1 MPRTAIDILIWLT
14 NQAYEGDPGQ
24 SLLGSLRDLRDP
36 DWTSLP
42 PGGGRSISDILEHIG
57 WAKWMYEDYAFGPA
71 TLRGDIP
78 PLIPPG
84 ALLPDPAKSF
94 SPGLSKATGDG

>member
-42 PGGGRSISDILEHIG
+42 PGRGRSISDILEHIG